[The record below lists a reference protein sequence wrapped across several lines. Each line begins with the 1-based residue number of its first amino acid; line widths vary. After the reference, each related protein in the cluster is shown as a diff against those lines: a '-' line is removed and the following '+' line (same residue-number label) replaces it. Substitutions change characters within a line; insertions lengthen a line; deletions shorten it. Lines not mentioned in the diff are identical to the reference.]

1 MCYLYEERD
10 FLGIKKSFPFKLD
23 ELLRGGAP
31 VAVAVPPEQ
40 WDPHS
45 WVGRVSP
52 VAEEGGEGS
61 DGGGDEEVVDEQPGR
76 QGADGKL
83 HPRAGK

>member
-1 MCYLYEERD
+1 M
-10 FLGIKKSFPFKLD
+10 
-23 ELLRGGAP
+23 
-31 VAVAVPPEQ
+31 
-40 WDPHS
+40 
-45 WVGRVSP
+45 GRVSP
-52 VAEEGGEGS
+52 VAEEGGEGG

>member
-1 MCYLYEERD
+1 M
-10 FLGIKKSFPFKLD
+10 
-23 ELLRGGAP
+23 
-31 VAVAVPPEQ
+31 PPEQ
-40 WDPHS
+40 WDPPS

-52 VAEEGGEGS
+52 VAEEGAEGS

>member
-1 MCYLYEERD
+1 M
-10 FLGIKKSFPFKLD
+10 
-23 ELLRGGAP
+23 
-31 VAVAVPPEQ
+31 
-40 WDPHS
+40 
-45 WVGRVSP
+45 
-52 VAEEGGEGS
+52 AEEGGEGG